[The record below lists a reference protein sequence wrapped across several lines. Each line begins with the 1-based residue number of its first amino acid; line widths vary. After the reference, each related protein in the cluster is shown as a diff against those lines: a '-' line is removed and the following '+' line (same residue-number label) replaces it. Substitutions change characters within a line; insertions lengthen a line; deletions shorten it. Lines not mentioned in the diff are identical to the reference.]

1 MKKRRLILS
10 LLSLF
15 LLFSCQSKADFPIST
30 WNKNSDKPII
40 FYISGDAGF
49 NTFSKTFAQELH
61 NYGFDV
67 FALNT
72 KQYFWQKKTP
82 LQASQDSEKFLKQI
96 IKNRNNK
103 KIIIVGYSYGA
114 DVAPFIYNRLDAD
127 FQKNIQN
134 LLIIGPSKVN
144 DFEIHLEE
152 YITGSHQHGFSVI
165 HEINQL
171 KNVPFTLVVSDF
183 ENKYFPRAEIS
194 LKNYHFLHLHGNHHF
209 SGNTKMLADS
219 IVKYF

>member
-1 MKKRRLILS
+1 MKNLNIFLS
-10 LLSLF
+10 VFSLF
-15 LLFSCQSKADFPIST
+15 LLFSCQTKTDFPISD
-30 WNKNSDKPII
+30 WNSNSDKPVI

-61 NYGFDV
+61 RYGYDV

-72 KQYFWQKKTP
+72 KKYFWEKKTP
-82 LQASQDSEKFLKQI
+82 LKASQDSENFLKQI
-96 IKNRNNK
+96 TRNRINK

-114 DVAPFIYNRLDAD
+114 DVVPFIYSRFDAD
-127 FQKNIQN
+127 FQKNIQQ
-134 LLIIGPSKVN
+134 LIIIGPSKVN

-152 YITGSHQHGFSVI
+152 YITGNQQYGFSVI

-171 KNVPFTLVVSDF
+171 QHVPFTLVVSDF
-183 ENKYFPRAEIS
+183 ENKYFPRKEIT
-194 LKNYHFLHLHGNHHF
+194 LKNYQFLHLAGDHHF

>member
-1 MKKRRLILS
+1 MKKRS
-10 LLSLF
+10 LFLRVSLLF
-15 LLFSCQSKADFPIST
+15 LLFFCQSKSDFPISE
-30 WNKNSDKPII
+30 WNSNSDKPVI

-61 NYGFDV
+61 RYGYDV

-72 KQYFWQKKTP
+72 KQYFWKKKTP
-82 LQASQDSEKFLKQI
+82 LKASQDSENFLKQI
-96 IKNRNNK
+96 TKNRKNK
-103 KIIIVGYSYGA
+103 KIIIIGYSYGA
-114 DVAPFIYNRLDAD
+114 DVAPFIYNRFDAD
-127 FQKNIQN
+127 FQKNIQQ

-144 DFEIHLEE
+144 DFEIHLQE
-152 YITGSHQHGFSVI
+152 YITGSQQYGFSVI

-171 KNVPFTLVVSDF
+171 NNVPFTLVVSDF
-183 ENKYFPRAEIS
+183 ENKYFPRKEIS
-194 LKNYHFLHLHGNHHF
+194 LKNYKYLHLPGNHHF